1 MGTNGTMVFR
11 SRKVRV
17 ACGDAS
23 RYELWHGSDIQV
35 DGKRSD
41 ETNKREPFTD
51 RANNYQ
57 THRQFKDGKNGQ
69 QIIFREGCYYA

>member
-11 SRKVRV
+11 SGTVRV

-23 RYELWHGSDIQV
+23 RYELWHGSNIQV
-35 DGKRSD
+35 DGKRFD
-41 ETNKREPFTD
+41 EANQRQPFTD
-51 RANNYQ
+51 RTYHNKTY
-57 THRQFKDGKNGQ
+57 RQFQAGEGAE

>member
-1 MGTNGTMVFR
+1 MVIDGHMADYCR
-11 SRKVRV
+11 TIWAALR
-17 ACGDAS
+17 DAS
-23 RYELWHGSDIQV
+23 RNELRHGFDFQM

-51 RANNYQ
+51 RTNNYQ

>member
-1 MGTNGTMVFR
+1 MVIDGIMDCDCRTLWTAGGYAF
-11 SRKVRV
+11 
-17 ACGDAS
+17 GN
-23 RYELWHGSDIQV
+23 ELRNDSDIQV